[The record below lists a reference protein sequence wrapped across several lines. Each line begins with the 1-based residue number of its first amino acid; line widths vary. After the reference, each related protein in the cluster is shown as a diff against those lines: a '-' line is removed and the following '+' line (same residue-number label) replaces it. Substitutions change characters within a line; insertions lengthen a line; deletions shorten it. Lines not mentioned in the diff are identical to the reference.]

1 MFGVEDGNVDQG
13 CEVEFEVLHG
23 RVVLDWRGFEVVE
36 TDCFQVA
43 VLSAQQEDDLVNVL
57 LTVFCGLRSLGTL
70 LFSRHL
76 LVHILPLRAELRLHA
91 HNDSLNAIHLHM
103 L

>member
-13 CEVEFEVLHG
+13 REVKFEVLDRCLG
-23 RVVLDWRGFEVVE
+23 LDWRGFEVVE

-57 LTVFCGLRSLGTL
+57 LTVF
-70 LFSRHL
+70 F
-76 LVHILPLRAELRLHA
+76 
-91 HNDSLNAIHLHM
+91 
-103 L
+103 